1 MADIEKDVVQE
12 DKELKDVAWLFGL
25 LAIFSALL
33 IRFFS
38 PVCTLLIF
46 PVAMIA
52 FHQFYWRRRNLPPG
66 PLPLPLVG
74 NTLSIDMRN
83 PAKTFSLWHA
93 YYGPIYTVWLPHPM
107 IVMASHEVLKDALI
121 RNGPA
126 FAGRPCGYVWSMF
139 TKNMEHGDGIILCE
153 GERWE
158 HIREF
163 AHKIFRPDNGIRF
176 SREFGLGRT
185 QMEQKIVHYVNSMV
199 AHIDAKLQEDKQG
212 KLDLEEPISLCVANI
227 IQEIVLGKSYTY
239 GDPQFRKFKNLIDAV
254 ASKPVQMVNAY
265 PILAYLPIPALRRFK
280 ESGFALQRYFL
291 NIIRE
296 HKERLEMD
304 GEPRG
309 METTVTTLR
318 WGIVYLLYHP
328 TVQRRCYMEIEKIFG
343 DDQPCY
349 AKRKQLPYVEATI
362 VQLIYSPLRFLDE
375 NGYFKKR
382 PEMNPFGMGKRTCLG
397 ENLARYELFL
407 LFTTLLQKY
416 EFRPI
421 GENYYR
427 YSV

>member
-38 PVCTLLIF
+38 PVCAFLIL

-66 PLPLPLVG
+66 PLPLPLLG
-74 NTLSIDMRN
+74 NTLS
-83 PAKTFSLWHA
+83 L
-93 YYGPIYTVWLPHPM
+93 
-107 IVMASHEVLKDALI
+107 
-121 RNGPA
+121 
-126 FAGRPCGYVWSMF
+126 
-139 TKNMEHGDGIILCE
+139 
-153 GERWE
+153 
-158 HIREF
+158 
-163 AHKIFRPDNGIRF
+163 
-176 SREFGLGRT
+176 
-185 QMEQKIVHYVNSMV
+185 
-199 AHIDAKLQEDKQG
+199 
-212 KLDLEEPISLCVANI
+212 
-227 IQEIVLGKSYTY
+227 
-239 GDPQFRKFKNLIDAV
+239 

-280 ESGFALQRYFL
+280 ESGFALQ
-291 NIIRE
+291 
-296 HKERLEMD
+296 
-304 GEPRG
+304 
-309 METTVTTLR
+309 
-318 WGIVYLLYHP
+318 
-328 TVQRRCYMEIEKIFG
+328 
-343 DDQPCY
+343 
-349 AKRKQLPYVEATI
+349 
-362 VQLIYSPLRFLDE
+362 RFLDE

-421 GENYYR
+421 GHYNKK
-427 YSV
+427 